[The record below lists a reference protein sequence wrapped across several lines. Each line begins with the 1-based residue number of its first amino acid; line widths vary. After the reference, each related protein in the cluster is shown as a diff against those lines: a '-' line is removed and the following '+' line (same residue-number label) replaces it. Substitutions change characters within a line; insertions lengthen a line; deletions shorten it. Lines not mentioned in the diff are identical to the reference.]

1 MFQKNSNEAL
11 STSTKICNVFIVN
24 RIYLKLQ
31 KMVCQLPYR
40 QVCFIWSYCWGW
52 TNGLTLRT
60 LFTDEG
66 FWHWGHFSLMKVFD
80 IEDTFHWWRVLTL
93 RTLFTNEGFWHW
105 GHFSQMKVFD
115 ICIYGYSEKDPSE
128 FNFLKISP
136 WMFFL
141 ELHLV
146 TMLWSGVKRGYI
158 KEDVNLTLKWNAA
171 IRFQYWNTEI
181 GRP

>member
-24 RIYLKLQ
+24 RIYLKFQ

-60 LFTDEG
+60 LFTD
-66 FWHWGHFSLMKVFD
+66 
-80 IEDTFHWWRVLTL
+80 
-93 RTLFTNEGFWHW
+93 EGFWHW